1 VKTRQDKAKQVW
13 IHDVRERRDAVR
25 AASTAGSMSVH
36 MCVCALSSFHLMH
49 GILEQASQRRI
60 MAQFGLVEA
69 DSLACF
75 YLLTINMECMG
86 RSMALSLVRS
96 RSDHPH

>member
-1 VKTRQDKAKQVW
+1 VRHRQPDLCLCSCARV
-13 IHDVRERRDAVR
+13 
-25 AASTAGSMSVH
+25 
-36 MCVCALSSFHLMH
+36 CVCALSSFHLMH
-49 GILEQASQRRI
+49 CIPEKD

-75 YLLTINMECMG
+75 HLLTIDMECMG